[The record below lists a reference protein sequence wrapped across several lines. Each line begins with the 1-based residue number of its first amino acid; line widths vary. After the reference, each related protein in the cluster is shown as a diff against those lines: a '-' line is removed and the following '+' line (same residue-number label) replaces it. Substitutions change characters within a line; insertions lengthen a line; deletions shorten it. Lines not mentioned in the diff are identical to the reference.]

1 MVVSGADVGVDGEEG
16 VAAGAVDSGEADAAA
31 ESSHSVAG
39 KNALSVASPQG
50 VTTSIPDEPL
60 LTTAL

>member
-39 KNALSVASPQG
+39 KNSLSVARPQG
-50 VTTSIPDEPL
+50 VTTSISDGPL
-60 LTTAL
+60 LTAAL